1 MYYRGSA
8 VGINNW
14 EPVSNSV
21 SGYQWILKDGCWM
34 DHSCNE
40 HDTLFCILGV
50 VLQTISDHAHCMNDP
65 FSNHLSVSI
74 GNLTQ
79 NC

>member
-40 HDTLFCILGV
+40 HDTLFCVLGA
-50 VLQTISDHAHCMNDP
+50 VLQTISDVYDLFYLH
-65 FSNHLSVSI
+65 SI
-74 GNLTQ
+74 VIP
-79 NC
+79 